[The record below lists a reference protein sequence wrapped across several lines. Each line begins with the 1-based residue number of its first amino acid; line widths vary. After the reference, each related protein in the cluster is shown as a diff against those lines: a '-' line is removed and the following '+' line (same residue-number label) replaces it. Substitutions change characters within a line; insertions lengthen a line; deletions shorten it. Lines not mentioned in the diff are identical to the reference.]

1 MFDSYVT
8 AEAIAMENVIKHR
21 MMEIGLT
28 DGQIEDLLELEGQQ
42 FSYNFSATGCALC
55 LNVDVE
61 ENKVYYQECY
71 SRHANFTGKNIYGEP
86 RTDKLRHPRT
96 GLKTMTLRE
105 FYGAA
110 IGWV

>member
-8 AEAIAMENVIKHR
+8 VEAIAMEEVIKNR

-28 DGQIEDLLELEGQQ
+28 DGQIEDLIVMEGQQ
-42 FSYNFSATGCALC
+42 FAHNFSNTGCSLC
-55 LNVDVE
+55 LKVDVE
-61 ENKVYYQECY
+61 NNKVYYQECY
-71 SRHANFTGKNIYGEP
+71 SRYANFTGKNRFGDP
-86 RTDKLRHPRT
+86 RTDKLRHPRA
-96 GLKTMTLRE
+96 GLKTMTLRA

>member
-28 DGQIEDLLELEGQQ
+28 DDQIEDLIVLEGQQ